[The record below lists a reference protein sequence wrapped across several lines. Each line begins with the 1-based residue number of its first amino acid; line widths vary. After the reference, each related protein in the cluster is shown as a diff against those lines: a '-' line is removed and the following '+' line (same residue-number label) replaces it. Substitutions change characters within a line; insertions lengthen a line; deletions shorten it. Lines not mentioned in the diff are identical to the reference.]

1 VTYHNLAENNITT
14 YAVAY
19 TVFLALY
26 Y

>member
-1 VTYHNLAENNITT
+1 VTYHNLAENNVTT
-14 YAVAY
+14 NAVAY